1 MGILVLS
8 LAFVCVYECV
18 RYVLV
23 RVCVV
28 VSYIWLK
35 RVVFDAFVIL
45 SSNTCI
51 CSVYVLLHVFH
62 TYHVCMAT
70 QLVAA
75 LRSYSDLRMLAIIA
89 STTYTCTPK

>member
-28 VSYIWLK
+28 VSYIWHK
-35 RVVFDAFVIL
+35 RVVFDAFVML
-45 SSNTCI
+45 FFNTCI

-62 TYHVCMAT
+62 SYHVCMAT

-75 LRSYSDLRMLAIIA
+75 LRSYSELRTLAIIA

>member
-28 VSYIWLK
+28 VSYIWHK
-35 RVVFDAFVIL
+35 RVVFDMCFCHFVL
-45 SSNTCI
+45 
-51 CSVYVLLHVFH
+51 
-62 TYHVCMAT
+62 
-70 QLVAA
+70 
-75 LRSYSDLRMLAIIA
+75 
-89 STTYTCTPK
+89 